1 MNIKKHNENYHWFK
15 EILTMVLH
23 AIILKQMKCEVIVM
37 STLAFFT
44 ADILLIN
51 AIIILAIA
59 KLGKNSAV
67 CRV

>member
-1 MNIKKHNENYHWFK
+1 
-15 EILTMVLH
+15 
-23 AIILKQMKCEVIVM
+23 M

-59 KLGKNSAV
+59 KLGKNSAI
-67 CRV
+67 CRM